1 MSAVVG
7 QDVLIECQAS
17 GDPHPDIVWTKDEG
31 DIDIGKV
38 RIVHGKGLRIENV
51 RPSDEGTYICTAKNV
66 VGSVTSSAVLKVL
79 EPPVISV
86 RPPVSLHRQ
95 AGQPVQLDCL
105 VAGTPM
111 PLIYWMK
118 EKDQEEPQI
127 MFPGST
133 YENTAILSDGTLKI
147 GSTNVENTGHYA
159 CVVVNEVGSAMARSH
174 LFIYDGSSAK
184 LSPDTDIFQDSNEA
198 RLATAEQGVK
208 IKSAFALDP
217 NTVKVTWEFIAAHK
231 YVQGYK
237 VWFKKSVDPSSRFTS
252 VSVSHPEAD
261 SFVIT
266 GLEEHT
272 EYDIFVQ
279 PFYKGVLG
287 RPAPVKR
294 TQTHMSAPSG
304 APVISE
310 ARFVNETVVYLAWRD
325 LNEEDKNGPLT
336 SYEVR
341 KENTSFCLLL
351 KLIKSNDFANT
362 LNLFVVIEL
371 LITLDFYD
379 AIAIFEHNR
388 HILL

>member
-1 MSAVVG
+1 MF
-7 QDVLIECQAS
+7 IECQAS

-111 PLIYWMK
+111 PLVYWTK
-118 EKDQEEPQI
+118 ERDQDEPLVL
-127 MFPGST
+127 FPGSS
-133 YENTAILSDGTLKI
+133 YDNVVILSDGTLKI
-147 GSTNVENTGHYA
+147 GSTSVENTGHYA
-159 CVVVNEVGSAMARSH
+159 CVVVNEVGSAIARSH
-174 LFIYDGSSAK
+174 LLIYDGTSDHATGFN
-184 LSPDTDIFQDSNEA
+184 LSDEADIYQDSNEA
-198 RLATAEQGVK
+198 RLATTDQGVK
-208 IKSAFALDP
+208 IKSAFAVDP
-217 NTVKVTWEFIAAHK
+217 NTVKVTWEFVAPHK

-237 VWFKKSVDPSSRFTS
+237 IWFKKSGDPASRLTA
-252 VSVSHPEAD
+252 VSVSHPEAN

-294 TQTHMSAPSG
+294 ALTHMAPPAG

-310 ARFVNETVVYLAWRD
+310 ARFVNETIVYLAWRG

-341 KENTSFCLLL
+341 KSSLTR
-351 KLIKSNDFANT
+351 
-362 LNLFVVIEL
+362 
-371 LITLDFYD
+371 ITVKPV
-379 AIAIFEHNR
+379 
-388 HILL
+388 

>member
-1 MSAVVG
+1 MDFKHFRDNQVDCFFPDPPFFITYPASTSAVVG

-51 RPSDEGTYICTAKNV
+51 RPSDEGTYVCTAKNV
-66 VGSVTSSAVLKVL
+66 VGSVSSSAVLKVL

-86 RPPVSLHRQ
+86 RPPVNLHRQ
-95 AGQPVQLDCL
+95 AGQSVQLDCL

-111 PLIYWMK
+111 PLVYWMK
-118 EKDQEEPQI
+118 EKDQAEPEI
-127 MFPGST
+127 MFPGSS
-133 YENTAILSDGTLKI
+133 YANEVVLSDGTLKI
-147 GSTNVENTGHYA
+147 GSASVGNSGHYA

-174 LFIYDGSSAK
+174 LLIYEGSNEYGSGFK
-184 LSPDTDIFQDSNEA
+184 LSDNDIFQDSNEA
-198 RLATAEQGVK
+198 RLATSDQSVK
-208 IKSAFALDP
+208 MKSAFALDS
-217 NTVKVTWEFIAAHK
+217 NTVKVTWEFVAAHK

-237 VWFKKSVDPSSRFTS
+237 VWFKKAADPSSRFSS

-266 GLEEHT
+266 GLDEHT

-287 RPAPVKR
+287 RPSHVKR
-294 TQTHMSAPSG
+294 TLTLMSVPSG
-304 APVISE
+304 APIVSE

-325 LNEEDKNGPLT
+325 LNEEDKNGPILGF
-336 SYEVR
+336 EVR
-341 KENTSFCLLL
+341 RTS
-351 KLIKSNDFANT
+351 
-362 LNLFVVIEL
+362 
-371 LITLDFYD
+371 
-379 AIAIFEHNR
+379 
-388 HILL
+388 HISRPV

>member
-105 VAGTPM
+105 VSGTPM
-111 PLIYWMK
+111 PLVYWTK
-118 EKDQEEPQI
+118 EQDHEEAQI
-127 MFPGST
+127 MYPGSS
-133 YENTAILSDGTLKI
+133 YDNVVILSDGTLKI
-147 GSTNVENTGHYA
+147 VNSDVDNTGHYA
-159 CVVVNEVGSAMARSH
+159 CVVINEVGSAMARSH
-174 LFIYDGSSAK
+174 LLIYDSKSDHAQGFAISE
-184 LSPDTDIFQDSNEA
+184 TDIYMDSNEA
-198 RLATAEQGVK
+198 RLATTDQGVM

-217 NTVKVTWEFIAAHK
+217 NTVKVTWEFVAPHK

-237 VWFKKSVDPSSRFTS
+237 VWFKKSADPASRLSS
-252 VSVSHPEAD
+252 VSVSHPEAN

-294 TQTHMSAPSG
+294 ALTHMAAPAG

-310 ARFVNETVVYLAWRD
+310 ARFVNETVVYLSWRA

-336 SYEVR
+336 TYEVR
-341 KENTSFCLLL
+341 NFFLTYNAQQRD
-351 KLIKSNDFANT
+351 KSHRP
-362 LNLFVVIEL
+362 I
-371 LITLDFYD
+371 Y
-379 AIAIFEHNR
+379 
-388 HILL
+388 